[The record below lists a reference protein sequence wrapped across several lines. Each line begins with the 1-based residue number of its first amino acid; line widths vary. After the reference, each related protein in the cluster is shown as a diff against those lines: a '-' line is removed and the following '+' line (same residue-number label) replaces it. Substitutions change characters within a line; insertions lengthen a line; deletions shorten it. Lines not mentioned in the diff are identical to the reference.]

1 MFLFQASMCD
11 NLVFFSIY
19 SHCKLIILVVLD
31 CSLWFSMCSMGLWEY
46 YFASMFY
53 ITLDL

>member
-11 NLVFFSIY
+11 KWVFFSIY

-31 CSLWFSMCSMGLWEY
+31 CSLWFSMCSMGLWEH
-46 YFASMFY
+46 YFVSMFY